1 MLKSLIESRQKKR
14 QLIKHMSGEPGL
26 PLVGFTLEL
35 LYRPVDVVLRLEE
48 KYGPVF
54 WGSAF
59 GLNAVFMVGA
69 DANQLVLRNQE
80 GAFSNNQGWDY
91 FIGTFFNRGLMLLD
105 FDEHRFHRGIM
116 QAAFKKSALQQYLG
130 GMNPAIQRGI
140 DEWRTDKTFHVLPHI
155 KQLTLDIA
163 TDVFMGEKLGK
174 EADQIN
180 KAFIDCVLA
189 GTAVIRRDVPGGRW
203 HKGLKARK
211 VLEDFFRSRISHRRA
226 NPTSDLFSFLCMAE
240 DENGQRF
247 TDEDVVNHMIFLL
260 MAAHDTTTLTL
271 SAMFY
276 YLAKHPEWQE
286 RVREEARGLNKQF
299 IEHEDI
305 VKMDVTTM
313 VMRESMRLISPVHV
327 IPRRTVKD
335 IDFEGKTIPKG
346 TFVIVSPYVTHRM
359 SKWWTFPDHFDPER
373 FNDVRKEHKE
383 HPYKYVPFGG
393 GAHMCIGLHFAEMQ
407 IKAILHQVVQQY
419 SWSVPADYIMP
430 INFTSLPSPRDKLP
444 VRLQRLNGAR
454 SKRVISKADVAKGAD
469 AATCPMGGTAAAA
482 GSCPVTD

>member
-1 MLKSLIESRQKKR
+1 MLSKLFQSNANRTLKRNIQGES
-14 QLIKHMSGEPGL
+14 GL
-26 PLVGFTLEL
+26 PIIGFTLDV
-35 LYRPVDVVLRLEE
+35 LYRPVEMSLRLER

-59 GLNAVFMVGA
+59 GLDAVFMVGA
-69 DANQLVLRNQE
+69 DANQLVLRNQD
-80 GAFSNNQGWDY
+80 GAFSNNQGWDF
-91 FIGTFFNRGLMLLD
+91 FIGTFFHRGLMLLD
-105 FDEHRFHRGIM
+105 FEEHRFHRGIM
-116 QAAFKKSALQQYLG
+116 QAAFKKSALVQYLG

-140 DEWRTDKTFHVLPHI
+140 NGWRTDKTFHVLPHI

-189 GTAVIRRDVPGGRW
+189 GTAVVRYNVPGGRW
-203 HKGLKARK
+203 HRGLKARK
-211 VLEDFFRSRISHRRA
+211 VLENFFRSRIAHRRA
-226 NPTSDLFSFLCMAE
+226 NPTSDLFSFLCLAE

-247 TDEDVVNHMIFLL
+247 SDEDVVNHMIFLL

-276 YLAKHPEWQE
+276 FLAKHPEWQE
-286 RVREEARGLNKQF
+286 RVREEARALNKPC
-299 IEHEDI
+299 IDHEDI
-305 VKMDVTTM
+305 ANLE
-313 VMRESMRLISPVHV
+313 VMTSVMKESMRLISPVHL
-327 IPRRTVKD
+327 IPRKTVKD
-335 IDFEGKTIPKG
+335 VEFEGKTIPKG
-346 TFVIVSPYVTHRM
+346 TFVIVSPYITHRM
-359 SKWWTFPDHFDPER
+359 GAWWNNPDYFDPER
-373 FNDVRKEHKE
+373 FNEVRKEHKE

-407 IKAILHQVVQQY
+407 IKAILHQVVLQY
-419 SWSVPADYIMP
+419 AWSVPTDYEMP

-454 SKRVISKADVAKGAD
+454 PTHTATVTSAA
-469 AATCPMGGTAAAA
+469 AATCPFSANDAEGQL
-482 GSCPVTD
+482 SCPVAH